1 MKSLAELA
9 SEGREIY
16 RRADAEGRG
25 LTPSERGDIEG
36 ILEVVQQRKTEQG
49 VAALDA
55 AIGPASRG
63 ALSELAVNP
72 GPGDVFIDSKGY
84 REIQDTG
91 SRPQTWSTG
100 AVEVPLEAKG
110 TLTSS
115 PGTALVQAGYAPGV
129 VPVLFPQTYLADLI
143 PNREA
148 PGNPVRFVAESSV
161 TNAAAPTAETGLK
174 PESTLVFGETSEPI
188 RKIAT
193 WVPLSDELLKDA
205 PNLRFYL
212 NSRLSLFVKQ
222 VEEAQLLLGSG
233 TAPNLQGFVA
243 SGRAIGTYAR
253 GTVDDN
259 ATALFKAANGTRGSS
274 FLNPDTVVIHPTN
287 WQAIRL
293 GKDASGQYYG
303 GGPFYGAYGGN
314 TQASSSQFSA
324 DSLWGMR
331 VVVTSNITVGTALV
345 GAFAEG
351 ATLFRKGG
359 LRVEATNSH
368 GTYFTSNVTA
378 IRAEMREALC
388 VFRPSA
394 FVAVT
399 GLAT

>member
-161 TNAAAPTAETGLK
+161 TNAAAA
-174 PESTLVFGETSEPI
+174 
-188 RKIAT
+188 
-193 WVPLSDELLKDA
+193 
-205 PNLRFYL
+205 
-212 NSRLSLFVKQ
+212 
-222 VEEAQLLLGSG
+222 
-233 TAPNLQGFVA
+233 
-243 SGRAIGTYAR
+243 
-253 GTVDDN
+253 TVDDN

-274 FLNPDTVVIHPTN
+274 FLSPDTVVIHPTN

-345 GAFAEG
+345 GASAEG